1 MEPWHHT
8 ATQILE
14 NIRSG
19 NLTVEQYASSL
30 LERIKQ
36 RDDDVKA
43 WAYLDPKSVLE
54 QARALDQVP
63 KYQRGP
69 LHGLPICRP
78 NMVQLSK
85 ILRHPM
91 HIGAAMGRMG

>member
-69 LHGLPICRP
+69 LHGLPVGI
-78 NMVQLSK
+78 K
-85 ILRHPM
+85 DIILTKGQHLK
-91 HIGAAMGRMG
+91 AFY